1 MSEKKIK
8 NKLVLVGRNATSK
21 KQNLDEMIN
30 KMVSDKLISY
40 FEFFPG
46 DFIVFG
52 ILGAIVWM
60 KQAKEDEDFR

>member
-1 MSEKKIK
+1 MIE
-8 NKLVLVGRNATSK
+8 VLAS
-21 KQNLDEMIN
+21 
-30 KMVSDKLISY
+30 SY
-40 FEFFPG
+40 FEFPG

>member
-1 MSEKKIK
+1 MIE
-8 NKLVLVGRNATSK
+8 VLAS
-21 KQNLDEMIN
+21 
-30 KMVSDKLISY
+30 SY
-40 FEFFPG
+40 FEFIPG